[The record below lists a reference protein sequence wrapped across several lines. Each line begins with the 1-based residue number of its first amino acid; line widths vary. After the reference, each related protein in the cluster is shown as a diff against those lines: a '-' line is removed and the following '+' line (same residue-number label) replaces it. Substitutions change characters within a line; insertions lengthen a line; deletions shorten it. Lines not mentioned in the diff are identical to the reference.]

1 MRAGASVEIFQQ
13 SLIQEGL
20 KYDLERFTEI
30 YRRIS
35 REQAAESE
43 ANGWTEFDYIKRLSL
58 TIEGLGVKEPLRS
71 RLALSTW
78 NDYMAEW
85 PKQTQFY
92 PETPKLL
99 DKLKGQYKLGV
110 VTNFM
115 DGPVARRVF
124 DDLDYNNIFD
134 SLVVSA
140 EVGYMKPAPIMFE
153 KALQELDT
161 RPENA
166 LMVGDTYAADIV
178 GAHGVGVRGV
188 LIDLYGAP
196 QEHLRNSDAVIKT
209 IGDLSEV
216 LKILQ

>member
-1 MRAGASVEIFQQ
+1 
-13 SLIQEGL
+13 
-20 KYDLERFTEI
+20 
-30 YRRIS
+30 
-35 REQAAESE
+35 
-43 ANGWTEFDYIKRLSL
+43 
-58 TIEGLGVKEPLRS
+58 
-71 RLALSTW
+71 
-78 NDYMAEW
+78 
-85 PKQTQFY
+85 
-92 PETPKLL
+92 
-99 DKLKGQYKLGV
+99 
-110 VTNFM
+110 M

-196 QEHLRNSDAVIKT
+196 QEQLRNSDAVIKT